1 MTESDETKKRGRG
14 RPPKPMP
21 EPIDADP
28 MHIARVVLNTEPPEK
43 WQYLEEDEAQ
53 KAEKKS

>member
-1 MTESDETKKRGRG
+1 MNESTESKKRGRG

-28 MHIARVVLNTEPPEK
+28 MDIARVVLNAEPPKK
-43 WQYLEEDEAQ
+43 WRYLEEDEAR